1 MNFGISLGFL
11 VIVAGI
17 YIIWQIRQLVM
28 LLFTAI
34 VLATVLN
41 IVVKKFADWGIRRF
55 LALPLSL
62 SLLLT
67 MVGVFIGTIAPPFL
81 DGLIKLINL
90 TPRIILQLNQWQDE
104 IVTHLDPELI
114 IALPDIK
121 EAIASLER
129 QLQPLLNQILGEGLS
144 FFLTGQE
151 RLWLSCYF

>member
-67 MVGVFIGTIAPPFL
+67 MVGAFIGTIAPPFL

-104 IVTHLDPELI
+104 ILTHLDPELI
-114 IALPDIK
+114 IALPNIK